1 MISINTEIRSRRG
14 KLIGI
19 VTESDGKSFT
29 FTRPTGKTIR
39 ITASKIKKTLQRLQQ
54 GETLRYQANPGGGGI
69 SYTVAIER
77 GVIAGLG
84 DQVTDTGKGYVLA

>member
-1 MISINTEIRSRRG
+1 MIDINTEITSRKG

-29 FTRPTGKTIR
+29 FTRPTGKTVR
-39 ITASKIKKTLQRLQQ
+39 ITASRVLKTLKRLQQ
-54 GETLRYQANPGGGGI
+54 GETLRYQANPGDGGI

-84 DQVTDTGKGYVLA
+84 DQVTDTGEGYVLA

>member
-1 MISINTEIRSRRG
+1 MININTEITSRHG

-19 VTESDGKSFT
+19 VTATDDKSFT

-39 ITASKIKKTLQRLQQ
+39 ITASKIKKTLLRLQQ
-54 GETLRYQANPGGGGI
+54 GETLRYQANPGDGGI

-84 DQVTDTGKGYVLA
+84 DQVKATDKGYVLA